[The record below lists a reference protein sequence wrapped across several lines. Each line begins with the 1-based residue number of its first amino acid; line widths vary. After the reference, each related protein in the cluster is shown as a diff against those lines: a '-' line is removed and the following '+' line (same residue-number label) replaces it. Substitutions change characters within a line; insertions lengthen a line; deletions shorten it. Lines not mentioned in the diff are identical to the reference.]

1 MKSNGVDFEHTGSGQ
16 KAGELTPDV
25 IKGRVPTATW
35 AGATVGE
42 HKTVSRSRR
51 VQTVQLT
58 GSRILGSGCLKAEA
72 DLCTPTRKRD
82 WLLLSEKVS

>member
-58 GSRILGSGCLKAEA
+58 GSLSYAKAR
-72 DLCTPTRKRD
+72 LQNIRFRMFK
-82 WLLLSEKVS
+82 S

>member
-58 GSRILGSGCLKAEA
+58 GSRILGLSLKAMGIFETCQA
-72 DLCTPTRKRD
+72 RQ
-82 WLLLSEKVS
+82 